1 MRIASLAQQSRTLEW
16 GVEKRVVKDRD
27 MRKTSDAQ
35 FQFSVKAVYDLL
47 PTPVNKNR
55 WFRTDQYSCHLCGG
69 NGTLQHIL
77 TGCKVA
83 LAQGRYTWRHNRV
96 LRELG
101 TWLEEK
107 RKSSNSIPWKRRG
120 IKFIKAGE
128 KSKPTTTV
136 AQPDSVLKIARDWKM
151 LVDLPE
157 TPLSVPTHIAV
168 TAQRPDI
175 IITSDAMKLMFL
187 IELTCPMEGRCEV
200 STELKTDRYERDV
213 VEAAKLKGWKT
224 VIYTVEV
231 GCRGFPAPSITRM
244 LRDFGFTGK
253 KRREILKKLSI
264 IAEESS
270 MKIWKSSQF
279 RNWGER

>member
-1 MRIASLAQQSRTLEW
+1 M
-16 GVEKRVVKDRD
+16 
-27 MRKTSDAQ
+27 
-35 FQFSVKAVYDLL
+35 
-47 PTPVNKNR
+47 
-55 WFRTDQYSCHLCGG
+55 
-69 NGTLQHIL
+69 
-77 TGCKVA
+77 
-83 LAQGRYTWRHNRV
+83 
-96 LRELG
+96 
-101 TWLEEK
+101 
-107 RKSSNSIPWKRRG
+107 
-120 IKFIKAGE
+120 
-128 KSKPTTTV
+128 
-136 AQPDSVLKIARDWKM
+136 KIARDWKM
-151 LVDLPE
+151 HVDLLE

-200 STELKTDRYERDV
+200 STELKTERYERDV